1 FPPVAGARC
10 GLRHYRGGLGPGLD
24 PSSSEHSGKRH
35 HAPAGRRG
43 VSTTTPTSTE
53 TSVREERKPSLR
65 KAWLVFAR
73 RRYDEPLYQVG
84 TVTAEDADMAVLF
97 AQSIY
102 DEHPWI
108 EMIVAPRD
116 QTHTAIAS

>member
-1 FPPVAGARC
+1 MTAT
-10 GLRHYRGGLGPGLD
+10 L
-24 PSSSEHSGKRH
+24 ESG
-35 HAPAGRRG
+35 
-43 VSTTTPTSTE
+43 
-53 TSVREERKPSLR
+53 VREERKPSLR
-65 KAWLVFAR
+65 KCWLVFAR

-116 QTHTAIAS
+116 QTHTVIAS

>member
-1 FPPVAGARC
+1 V
-10 GLRHYRGGLGPGLD
+10 
-24 PSSSEHSGKRH
+24 
-35 HAPAGRRG
+35 
-43 VSTTTPTSTE
+43 TTTAAPGRVDG
-53 TSVREERKPSLR
+53 VREELKPSLR
-65 KAWLVFAR
+65 RCWVVLAR

-108 EMIVAPRD
+108 EMVVAPRD
-116 QTHTAIAS
+116 GMRTVIAS

>member
-1 FPPVAGARC
+1 VSATAASVRA
-10 GLRHYRGGLGPGLD
+10 
-24 PSSSEHSGKRH
+24 SG
-35 HAPAGRRG
+35 
-43 VSTTTPTSTE
+43 
-53 TSVREERKPSLR
+53 VREEFKPSLR
-65 KAWLVFAR
+65 RCWVVLAR

-84 TVTAEDADMAVLF
+84 TVTADDPDMAVLF

-116 QTHTAIAS
+116 AMRTVIAS